1 MKLDELSTAEA
12 SAVTSVVDRVPRPGQ
27 GAALEAAIHELIA
40 AALAFPGHMGATV
53 ARPSLPSQPGFRI
66 VYRFDSGPHLK
77 AWLDS
82 GEYARLAELADR
94 YTLGPPTQ
102 EILVGLETW
111 FTPAGGTTP
120 PSRERMAVVSWLGIF
135 PLAWAAN
142 TLGARFFPDAPS
154 WARAA
159 VGAALVVLGMTY
171 VVGPR
176 LTKLFRPWLFPE
188 PQKRGQEPPQA

>member
-1 MKLDELSTAEA
+1 MKLDELSKAEA
-12 SAVTSVVDRVPRPGQ
+12 SSVTSVVDRAPKPGQ
-27 GAALEAAIHELIA
+27 GPPLEAAIHDLIA
-40 AALAFPGHMGATV
+40 AALTFPGHMGATV
-53 ARPSLPSQPGFRI
+53 ARPSLPTQPGFRI

-82 GEYARLAELADR
+82 PEYARLAEIADR

-111 FTPAGGTTP
+111 FTPAGGPTP

-135 PLAWAAN
+135 PLAYLFNVLGVQFAPWAPA
-142 TLGARFFPDAPS
+142 

-176 LTKLFRPWLFPE
+176 LTKLFRPWLFPNNLS
-188 PQKRGQEPPQA
+188 